1 MLLKDSISDIRLF
14 SARVVSEKAD
24 YIEPILKDIRDL
36 YGQLLAVI
44 RDMGKGIAK
53 GVESIFEGT
62 VVIIC
67 HFHFL
72 RALGDRL
79 FKYYHDKFRKNVDKI
94 GVKGKLE
101 ELRRNTKTRLKTARK
116 GIDTFLEEISS
127 NRKEELA
134 FKGKGAHIL
143 RAFNMIE

>member
-1 MLLKDSISDIRLF
+1 LD
-14 SARVVSEKAD
+14 
-24 YIEPILKDIRDL
+24 
-36 YGQLLAVI
+36 
-44 RDMGKGIAK
+44 
-53 GVESIFEGT
+53 
-62 VVIIC
+62 
-67 HFHFL
+67 
-72 RALGDRL
+72 DRL

-101 ELRRNTKTRLKTARK
+101 ELRRNTKTRLETARK

-143 RAFNMIE
+143 LGENK